1 VKAYYIDKILDV
13 GTTYEMPSNL
23 AWYIHAIGTD
33 SSTPI
38 TVSIGGRETL
48 YLDSDVA
55 PIHENDNNMLGPRD
69 LGEFWIAIPPN
80 EEFKF
85 SGSSGAKVRVI
96 GKAVRLE
103 YGEPAPSDIKQR
115 FEQQT
120 NAYLRLVSNT
130 VSLGT
135 DVAWSAGDTQTLLTL
150 QAGAYEKYIL
160 DDFLGI
166 KIENVTVSEGDVYV
180 YFALDDVEHEYYVPT
195 NSDVGIDV
203 TTMPLPPTS
212 SVEYKPFSM
221 SVIPYTVEKE
231 HTFKILA
238 KNVSGSDLT
247 PATGT
252 SITITTKLIA
262 KYYRL

>member
-1 VKAYYIDKILDV
+1 MKTYYIDKVLDV

-23 AWYIHAIGTD
+23 AWKILAIGTN
-33 SSTPI
+33 SSTPV

-55 PIHENDNNMLGPRD
+55 PIHENDSNMLGPRNLD
-69 LGEFWIAIPPN
+69 RFWIAIPPN

-85 SGSSGAKVRVI
+85 TGSSGAKVRII
-96 GKAVRLE
+96 GEAIRLE
-103 YGEPAPSDIKQR
+103 GNEPAPSDIM
-115 FEQQT
+115 QQFDLQT
-120 NAYLRLVSNT
+120 RQYLRLVSNT

-135 DVAWSAGDTQTLLTL
+135 DTAWSDGEEQTLLSL
-150 QAGAYEKYIL
+150 KAGAYERYVF

-166 KIENVTVSEGDVYV
+166 KIENVTVSEGQVYV
-180 YFALDDVEHEYYVPT
+180 YFALDDIEHEYYVPT
-195 NSDVGIDV
+195 NAPVGIDV
-203 TTMPLPPTS
+203 KFMPLPPTS
-212 SVEYKPFSM
+212 DVDYRPFSM
-221 SVIPYTVEKE
+221 KVIPYTVEKE

-247 PATGT
+247 PASGT
-252 SITITTKLIA
+252 SITITTKAVA